1 LANDEVALR
10 RREKKAECRTLVAAR
25 HPSNRHVCEPCS
37 KLRGVGRRGRIGGRI
52 GDPVLGDDIDADPAR
67 SDFGIDR
74 ANVGDLSPTRGAI
87 GRADRRSSQS
97 VGSADDDDL
106 PSPTSQHLRQRWARK
121 AIQRMHHHIEHP
133 APVGVVDLISGPSIV
148 PGHQVG
154 DKNIDS
160 SRGLHQA
167 LRVIRIGRI
176 GVIARDI
183 RTFGLE

>member
-1 LANDEVALR
+1 MLSIQRFARTERALSNHKGRSQVASVGDDLR
-10 RREKKAECRTLVAAR
+10 PLSREKIAHAR
-25 HPSNRHVCEPCS
+25 PIKSSAWVKRLETRFWAMILMQTP
-37 KLRGVGRRGRIGGRI
+37 
-52 GDPVLGDDIDADPAR
+52 R

-74 ANVGDLSPTRGAI
+74 ANVCDLSPTRGAI

-97 VGSADDDDL
+97 VGSADDDDP
-106 PSPTSQHLRQRWARK
+106 PSPTSQHLRQRCARK

-160 SRGLHQA
+160 SRGLH
-167 LRVIRIGRI
+167 
-176 GVIARDI
+176 
-183 RTFGLE
+183 

>member
-1 LANDEVALR
+1 
-10 RREKKAECRTLVAAR
+10 
-25 HPSNRHVCEPCS
+25 
-37 KLRGVGRRGRIGGRI
+37 
-52 GDPVLGDDIDADPAR
+52 
-67 SDFGIDR
+67 
-74 ANVGDLSPTRGAI
+74 
-87 GRADRRSSQS
+87 
-97 VGSADDDDL
+97 
-106 PSPTSQHLRQRWARK
+106 
-121 AIQRMHHHIEHP
+121 MHHHIEHP